1 MQPHQATLL
10 ERREL
15 GPGLFSLKLG
25 LPGIGDVEPG
35 QFYEFSTDARFLP
48 RALSVADK
56 TGDRLTFVLRVVGPG
71 TSWLSRLP
79 ESSIIN
85 IRGPLGRGVSMPDE
99 GPVMLLAGGV
109 GAAPLLYLARKL
121 SERGIPVWALLAASS
136 ENELILVDE
145 FRSFCEK
152 VILATNNGSIG
163 HKGFLT
169 DVLSTLS
176 ETKDVKQF
184 YACGPEAMFCALK
197 SLSLSQ
203 TVYAFLESRM
213 GCGTGLC
220 VGCAVLGRDDIYH
233 RVCLEGPVF
242 DLEDIEL

>member
-1 MQPHQATLL
+1 MQLHQATLL

-15 GPGLFSLKLG
+15 GPGLFSLKLD
-25 LPGIGDVEPG
+25 LPGIGEVNPG
-35 QFYEFSTDARFLP
+35 QFFEFLTEVRFLP

-56 TGDRLTFVLRVVGPG
+56 NENTLTFVLRVVGPG
-71 TSWLSRLP
+71 TSWLSGLS
-79 ESSIIN
+79 ESSVIN
-85 IRGPLGRGVSMPDE
+85 LRGPLGRGVPIPDE

-121 SERGIPVWALLAASS
+121 REKPIAASVLLAASTR
-136 ENELILVDE
+136 NELILVDE
-145 FRSFCEK
+145 FRALCEN
-152 VILATNNGSIG
+152 VTLATDDGSAG

-169 DVLSTLS
+169 DILPHLPDVN
-176 ETKDVKQF
+176 KVKQF
-184 YACGPEAMFCALK
+184 YACGPKAMFCSLK
-197 SLSLSQ
+197 RLSLTQ

-220 VGCAVLGRDDIYH
+220 VGCAVLGRDGIFH

-242 DLEDIEL
+242 NLEDIEL